1 MRVVEFHRTP
11 LSRQTAEA
19 VRIMKRGG
27 AGAVLNS
34 KSEYNRCYIPRL
46 RMVEEDVAKE
56 LELAEEEELSQISE
70 ELNRIE
76 DEWSRSKNKARSKQ
90 SLGRKIGSTGGKR
103 QGAINDNKQGGR
115 RPKKM
120 KYGLLDRD
128 WGTKTTGEPSYK
140 EQEEHNILGESTPME
155 QAHIPPPRDT
165 QLPNTLPPK
174 SQAPNIPSTQVS
186 PDKPSNP
193 DDSSLHLESFAQ
205 GLPPVQVAPSV
216 EYLHEGHLGEVT
228 KGWGSDLTPPPPPHY
243 A

>member
-90 SLGRKIGSTGGKR
+90 SLGRKLGSTGGKR

-115 RPKKM
+115 RSKKM

-140 EQEEHNILGESTPME
+140 EQEEHNILGESTSME
-155 QAHIPPPRDT
+155 QAHTPSPQDT

-174 SQAPNIPSTQVS
+174 SQAPNIRSTQVS
-186 PDKPSNP
+186 PDKPR
-193 DDSSLHLESFAQ
+193 
-205 GLPPVQVAPSV
+205 
-216 EYLHEGHLGEVT
+216 
-228 KGWGSDLTPPPPPHY
+228 
-243 A
+243 